1 MNNLTFKQYRNI
13 DLSIFA
19 LLLVISE
26 AITTVATN
34 VWFDAQP
41 VAIST
46 TLVFICI
53 VMMRWSFGALIPACV
68 GGLVFCIA
76 SGANPEQYLVY
87 VIGNCAALSA
97 MIWFKIWD
105 KDKIRGS
112 YFKTFVFATSA
123 YVAMQLGRWL
133 LSLPFNARLD
143 TLLVYLLTDIISLL
157 FTVVVMMIMRNT
169 EGMLEDQKAY
179 LFRLQRE
186 REAKAQ
192 STVDEYGGYA
202 Q

>member
-19 LLLVISE
+19 VLLVISE

-46 TLVFICI
+46 TLIFICI
-53 VMMRWSFGALIPACV
+53 VMMRWSWLALIPASI
-68 GGLVFCIA
+68 GGLVLCIA
-76 SGANPEQYLVY
+76 SGANPEQYLIY
-87 VIGNCAALSA
+87 VIGNCAALLA
-97 MIWFKIWD
+97 MVWFKIWG
-105 KDKIRGS
+105 KDKIRES
-112 YFKTFVFATSA
+112 YFKTFAFATTA
-123 YVAMQLGRWL
+123 YVAMQLGRWA

-143 TLLVYLLTDIISLL
+143 ALLVYLTTDIISLL

-186 REAKAQ
+186 REAKAK
-192 STVDEYGGYA
+192 SAVDQYGGYI

>member
-1 MNNLTFKQYRNI
+1 M
-13 DLSIFA
+13 
-19 LLLVISE
+19 
-26 AITTVATN
+26 
-34 VWFDAQP
+34 
-41 VAIST
+41 
-46 TLVFICI
+46 
-53 VMMRWSFGALIPACV
+53 
-68 GGLVFCIA
+68 FCIA

-87 VIGNCAALSA
+87 IIGNCAALSA
-97 MIWFKIWD
+97 MVWFKIWS
-105 KDKIRGS
+105 KDKIRES
-112 YFKTFVFATSA
+112 YFKTFVFAASA

-143 TLLVYLLTDIISLL
+143 TLVVYLATDIVSLL

-186 REAKAQ
+186 REAKTK
-192 STVDEYGGYA
+192 STVDEYGKYV

>member
-1 MNNLTFKQYRNI
+1 MNNITFKQYRNI

-19 LLLVISE
+19 VLLVISE

-46 TLVFICI
+46 TLIFICM
-53 VMMRWSFGALIPACV
+53 VMMRWSWLALIPACV

-76 SGANPEQYLVY
+76 SGASPEQYLVY

-97 MIWFKIWD
+97 MLWFKIWS
-105 KDKIRGS
+105 KDKIRES

-123 YVAMQLGRWL
+123 YVAMQLGRWV
-133 LSLPFNARLD
+133 LSLPFKARLD

-186 REAKAQ
+186 REAKAK
-192 STVDEYGGYA
+192 STVDEYGGYM